1 MFAVSMHTP
10 AEISADIADLAISWM
25 PEIEHVYS
33 ARPPGDDD
41 IVVVAR
47 ADDTDHTDDAADG
60 GIVGY
65 LVASRPGE
73 GPAQIWEHLVAPHHR
88 GRGVGRSLLHELAT
102 SLPATADIVM
112 DPAHQLDPVR
122 LGDYYRT
129 CGFVESD
136 DELRAPAAHVQRR
149 TAPDSGS
156 ERHPITTGGQP

>member
-33 ARPPGDDD
+33 ARSPGEDD

-47 ADDTDHTDDAADG
+47 TDDDD

-65 LVASRPGE
+65 LVASRPGG
-73 GPAQIWEHLVAPHHR
+73 GPVQIWEHVIAPDHR
-88 GRGVGRSLLHELAT
+88 GRGIGRSLLHQLAT
-102 SLPATADIVM
+102 SLSETTDIVM

-136 DELRAPAAHVQRR
+136 DELRAPAARVQRR